1 MKKTLIII
9 SSFILDIILSNVLPF
24 MKGDLSIF
32 TSLFVP
38 ITIYL
43 IYPFYKNQELKY
55 YIESFIIGIIYD
67 LISIYFRKIHKIIF
81 TNLLFFDGVIFL
93 IISLVSV
100 KIYKNFIV
108 DKYKNIM
115 YVFLIIILYEFLVAS
130 IFLIFNL
137 VPICFYDF
145 VYKISHTLLINVVYG
160 FLLYEIIGSGSRQ
173 KKLFRT

>member
-1 MKKTLIII
+1 MKKILIII

-43 IYPFYKNQELKY
+43 IYPFYKNQKLKY

-67 LISIYFRKIHKIIF
+67 LIF

-100 KIYKNFIV
+100 KIYKNFMV

-115 YVFLIIILYEFLVAS
+115 YIFLIIILYEFLVAS

>member
-1 MKKTLIII
+1 MKKILIII

-43 IYPFYKNQELKY
+43 IYPFYKNQELRY

-67 LISIYFRKIHKIIF
+67 LIF
-81 TNLLFFDGVIFL
+81 TNLLFFDGIIFL

-137 VPICFYDF
+137 VPISFYDF
-145 VYKISHTLLINVVYG
+145 IYKISHTLLINVVYG

>member
-1 MKKTLIII
+1 MKKILIII

-43 IYPFYKNQELKY
+43 VYPFYKNQELKY

-67 LISIYFRKIHKIIF
+67 LIF

>member
-1 MKKTLIII
+1 MKKILIII

-43 IYPFYKNQELKY
+43 IYPFNKNHELRY

-67 LISIYFRKIHKIIF
+67 LIF

-137 VPICFYDF
+137 VPISFYDF
-145 VYKISHTLLINVVYG
+145 IYKISHTLLINVVYG

>member
-67 LISIYFRKIHKIIF
+67 LIF

-145 VYKISHTLLINVVYG
+145 IYKISHTLLINVVYG

>member
-1 MKKTLIII
+1 MKKILIII

-43 IYPFYKNQELKY
+43 IYPFYKNQELRY

-67 LISIYFRKIHKIIF
+67 LIF

-100 KIYKNFIV
+100 KIYKNFMV

-137 VPICFYDF
+137 VPISFYDF
-145 VYKISHTLLINVVYG
+145 IYKILHTLLINVVYG

>member
-1 MKKTLIII
+1 MKKILIII

-67 LISIYFRKIHKIIF
+67 LIF

>member
-1 MKKTLIII
+1 MKKILIII
-9 SSFILDIILSNVLPF
+9 SSFILDIILSNVLPI

-43 IYPFYKNQELKY
+43 IYPFYKNQELRY

-67 LISIYFRKIHKIIF
+67 LIF

-137 VPICFYDF
+137 VPISFYDF
-145 VYKISHTLLINVVYG
+145 IYKISHTLLINVVYG

>member
-1 MKKTLIII
+1 MKKILIII

-67 LISIYFRKIHKIIF
+67 LIF

-93 IISLVSV
+93 IISLISV

>member
-1 MKKTLIII
+1 MKKILIII

-67 LISIYFRKIHKIIF
+67 LIF

-160 FLLYEIIGSGSRQ
+160 FLLYEIIGSSSRQ

>member
-1 MKKTLIII
+1 MKKILIII
-9 SSFILDIILSNVLPF
+9 SSFILDIILSNFLPF

-67 LISIYFRKIHKIIF
+67 LIF
-81 TNLLFFDGVIFL
+81 TNLHFFDGVIFL

-145 VYKISHTLLINVVYG
+145 IYKISHTLLINVVYG

>member
-1 MKKTLIII
+1 MKKILIII

-67 LISIYFRKIHKIIF
+67 LIF

-100 KIYKNFIV
+100 KIYKNFMV

-137 VPICFYDF
+137 VPISFYDF
-145 VYKISHTLLINVVYG
+145 IYKISHTLLINVVYG
-160 FLLYEIIGSGSRQ
+160 FLLYEIIGCGSKQ

>member
-1 MKKTLIII
+1 MKKILIII

-43 IYPFYKNQELKY
+43 IYPFYKNQKLKY

-67 LISIYFRKIHKIIF
+67 LIF

-115 YVFLIIILYEFLVAS
+115 YVFLILYEFLVAS

-137 VPICFYDF
+137 VPISFYDF
-145 VYKISHTLLINVVYG
+145 IYKISHTLLINVVYG

>member
-1 MKKTLIII
+1 
-9 SSFILDIILSNVLPF
+9 

-43 IYPFYKNQELKY
+43 IYPFYKNQELRY

-67 LISIYFRKIHKIIF
+67 LIF

-137 VPICFYDF
+137 VPISFYDF
-145 VYKISHTLLINVVYG
+145 IYKISHTLLINVVYG

>member
-1 MKKTLIII
+1 MKKILIII

-43 IYPFYKNQELKY
+43 IYPFYKNQELRY

-67 LISIYFRKIHKIIF
+67 LIF

-93 IISLVSV
+93 ISLVSV

-115 YVFLIIILYEFLVAS
+115 YVFLIIILYEFLVVS

-137 VPICFYDF
+137 VPISFYDF
-145 VYKISHTLLINVVYG
+145 IYKILHTLLINVVYG
-160 FLLYEIIGSGSRQ
+160 FLLYEIIGGGSKQ

>member
-1 MKKTLIII
+1 MKKILIII
-9 SSFILDIILSNVLPF
+9 SSFILDIILSNFLPF

-67 LISIYFRKIHKIIF
+67 LIF

-137 VPICFYDF
+137 VSICFYDF
-145 VYKISHTLLINVVYG
+145 IYKISHTLLINVVYG

>member
-1 MKKTLIII
+1 MKKILIII

-43 IYPFYKNQELKY
+43 IYPFYKNQELRY
-55 YIESFIIGIIYD
+55 SIESFIIGIIYD
-67 LISIYFRKIHKIIF
+67 LIF

-100 KIYKNFIV
+100 KIYKNFMV

-137 VPICFYDF
+137 VPISFYDF
-145 VYKISHTLLINVVYG
+145 IYKISHTLLINVVYG

>member
-1 MKKTLIII
+1 MKKILIII

-43 IYPFYKNQELKY
+43 IYPFYKNQELRY

-67 LISIYFRKIHKIIF
+67 LIF

-100 KIYKNFIV
+100 KIYKNFMV

>member
-1 MKKTLIII
+1 MKKILIII

-67 LISIYFRKIHKIIF
+67 LIF

-160 FLLYEIIGSGSRQ
+160 FLLYEIIESGSRQ

>member
-1 MKKTLIII
+1 MI
-9 SSFILDIILSNVLPF
+9 FIHLRA
-24 MKGDLSIF
+24 
-32 TSLFVP
+32 

-67 LISIYFRKIHKIIF
+67 PIF

>member
-1 MKKTLIII
+1 MKKILIII

-67 LISIYFRKIHKIIF
+67 LIF

-145 VYKISHTLLINVVYG
+145 VYKILHTLLINVVYG

>member
-1 MKKTLIII
+1 MKKILIII

-67 LISIYFRKIHKIIF
+67 LIF

-145 VYKISHTLLINVVYG
+145 VYKISHTLLINVVY
-160 FLLYEIIGSGSRQ
+160 F
-173 KKLFRT
+173 F

>member
-1 MKKTLIII
+1 MKKILIII

-43 IYPFYKNQELKY
+43 IYPFYKNQELRY

-67 LISIYFRKIHKIIF
+67 LIF

>member
-1 MKKTLIII
+1 MKKALIII

-67 LISIYFRKIHKIIF
+67 LIF

-137 VPICFYDF
+137 VPFCFYDF

>member
-1 MKKTLIII
+1 MKKILIII

-67 LISIYFRKIHKIIF
+67 LIF
-81 TNLLFFDGVIFL
+81 TNLLFLDGVIFL

>member
-1 MKKTLIII
+1 MKKILIII

-67 LISIYFRKIHKIIF
+67 LIF
-81 TNLLFFDGVIFL
+81 TNLLFFDGAIFL

>member
-1 MKKTLIII
+1 MKKILIII

-43 IYPFYKNQELKY
+43 IYPFYKNQELRY

-67 LISIYFRKIHKIIF
+67 LIF

-115 YVFLIIILYEFLVAS
+115 YVFLIIILYEFLVVS

-137 VPICFYDF
+137 VPISFYDF
-145 VYKISHTLLINVVYG
+145 IYKILHTLLINVVYG
-160 FLLYEIIGSGSRQ
+160 FLLYEIIGGGSKQ
-173 KKLFRT
+173 KKLCRT

>member
-1 MKKTLIII
+1 MKKILIII

-43 IYPFYKNQELKY
+43 IYPFYKNQELRY

-67 LISIYFRKIHKIIF
+67 LIF

-100 KIYKNFIV
+100 KIYKNYIV

-115 YVFLIIILYEFLVAS
+115 YVFLIIILYEFLVVS

-137 VPICFYDF
+137 VPISFYDF
-145 VYKISHTLLINVVYG
+145 IYKILHTLLINVVYG

>member
-1 MKKTLIII
+1 MKKILIII

-43 IYPFYKNQELKY
+43 IYPFYKNQELRY

-67 LISIYFRKIHKIIF
+67 LIF

-137 VPICFYDF
+137 VPISFYDF
-145 VYKISHTLLINVVYG
+145 IYKISHTLLINVVYG
-160 FLLYEIIGSGSRQ
+160 SLLYEIIGSGSRQ

>member
-67 LISIYFRKIHKIIF
+67 LIF

-115 YVFLIIILYEFLVAS
+115 Y
-130 IFLIFNL
+130 IF
-137 VPICFYDF
+137 
-145 VYKISHTLLINVVYG
+145 
-160 FLLYEIIGSGSRQ
+160 
-173 KKLFRT
+173 

>member
-55 YIESFIIGIIYD
+55 YIESFIIGKIYD
-67 LISIYFRKIHKIIF
+67 LIF

>member
-1 MKKTLIII
+1 MKKILIII

-43 IYPFYKNQELKY
+43 IYPFYKNQKLKY

-67 LISIYFRKIHKIIF
+67 LIF

-108 DKYKNIM
+108 DKCKNIM

-137 VPICFYDF
+137 VPISFYDF
-145 VYKISHTLLINVVYG
+145 IYKISHTLLINVVYG

>member
-1 MKKTLIII
+1 MKKILIII
-9 SSFILDIILSNVLPF
+9 SSFILDIILSNFLPF

-43 IYPFYKNQELKY
+43 IYPFYKNQKLKY

-67 LISIYFRKIHKIIF
+67 LIF

-137 VPICFYDF
+137 VPISFYDF
-145 VYKISHTLLINVVYG
+145 IYKISHTLLINVVYG

>member
-1 MKKTLIII
+1 
-9 SSFILDIILSNVLPF
+9 

-67 LISIYFRKIHKIIF
+67 LIF

>member
-1 MKKTLIII
+1 MKKILIII

-43 IYPFYKNQELKY
+43 IYPFYKNQELRY

-67 LISIYFRKIHKIIF
+67 LIF

-100 KIYKNFIV
+100 KIYKNFMV

-137 VPICFYDF
+137 VPISFYGF
-145 VYKISHTLLINVVYG
+145 IYKILHTLLINVVYG

>member
-1 MKKTLIII
+1 MKKILIII

-67 LISIYFRKIHKIIF
+67 LIF

-137 VPICFYDF
+137 VPISFYDF
-145 VYKISHTLLINVVYG
+145 IYKISHTL
-160 FLLYEIIGSGSRQ
+160 
-173 KKLFRT
+173 

>member
-1 MKKTLIII
+1 MKKILIII
-9 SSFILDIILSNVLPF
+9 SSFILDIIFSNVLPF

-43 IYPFYKNQELKY
+43 IYPFYKNQELRY

-67 LISIYFRKIHKIIF
+67 LIF

-100 KIYKNFIV
+100 KIYKNFMV

-137 VPICFYDF
+137 VPISFYDF
-145 VYKISHTLLINVVYG
+145 IYKISHTLLINVVYG

>member
-1 MKKTLIII
+1 MKKILIII
-9 SSFILDIILSNVLPF
+9 SSFILDIIFSNVLPF

-43 IYPFYKNQELKY
+43 IYPFYKNQELRY

-67 LISIYFRKIHKIIF
+67 LIF

-100 KIYKNFIV
+100 KIYKNFMV

-137 VPICFYDF
+137 VPISFYDF
-145 VYKISHTLLINVVYG
+145 IYKILHTLLINVVYG
-160 FLLYEIIGSGSRQ
+160 FLLYEIIGSGSKQ

>member
-1 MKKTLIII
+1 MKKILIII

-43 IYPFYKNQELKY
+43 IYPFYKNQELRY

-67 LISIYFRKIHKIIF
+67 LIF

-100 KIYKNFIV
+100 KIYKNFMV

-137 VPICFYDF
+137 VPISFYDF
-145 VYKISHTLLINVVYG
+145 IYKILHTLLINVVYG
-160 FLLYEIIGSGSRQ
+160 FLLYEIIGSGSKQ